1 MSTAHKA
8 GAIEKATGAGRSM
21 ATATLMAMTMRGRM
35 TTTMGITMVIER
47 KATGIM
53 ATIMRI
59 RRSRG

>member
-1 MSTAHKA
+1 MSMAHRA
-8 GAIEKATGAGRSM
+8 GVIEKVIGVDQSM
-21 ATATLMAMTMRGRM
+21 ATATLMVMTMRGRM
-35 TTTMGITMVIER
+35 TTTMGITMVMEA